1 MVYATGGIME
11 PKVFYR
17 LLEATIKKMKQ
28 HKYDTTSVNQWMID
42 LKGMLYE
49 ELAENFDNYPEEE

>member
-1 MVYATGGIME
+1 ME
-11 PKVFYR
+11 PKIFYR

-28 HKYDTTSVNQWMID
+28 HKYDTASVNQWMTD
-42 LKGMLYE
+42 LEGMLYE